1 MSKNKLE
8 DIKTNDN
15 INMLENLLKE
25 ITINKIIM
33 PKNNVKNEIKII

>member
-1 MSKNKLE
+1 MSKNKLK
-8 DIKTNDN
+8 DIKTNN
-15 INMLENLLKE
+15 NNMLENSLKE